1 MVKACKEQLLVQKG
15 GGSEVGEEL
24 TICFSSR
31 TTGRE
36 CMGLDLGMRAVSKTT
51 VLLTTYPSASFS
63 RVTKFQFS
71 TYTMVWL
78 SINIHASNLVHI

>member
-1 MVKACKEQLLVQKG
+1 
-15 GGSEVGEEL
+15 
-24 TICFSSR
+24 
-31 TTGRE
+31 
-36 CMGLDLGMRAVSKTT
+36 MGLDLGMRAVSKTT